1 MDQFQQQQQQQ
12 EQQRQQTAATQSY
25 DNNTPNYI
33 CPHCGAAVDF
43 HMELCPHC
51 HHPLHPD
58 ICTYCGAE
66 MEPEDQFCCE
76 CGGPRKGI
84 TCPICGT
91 LNFRSFCSHCNT
103 PLDDLARAEVEKAQ
117 RDPVYQKAVSL
128 AEQMAELEEQIMAAE
143 REARMPDDSDD
154 FDIEEEEDVEEL
166 DFETDRKSVV

>member
-58 ICTYCGAE
+58 VCTYCGAE

-117 RDPVYQKAVSL
+117 RDPVNPAKRNVLDLKNETCKNREKRNVLKISHTRHFKAIKKQSKTGC
-128 AEQMAELEEQIMAAE
+128 
-143 REARMPDDSDD
+143 
-154 FDIEEEEDVEEL
+154 FYG
-166 DFETDRKSVV
+166 F

>member
-1 MDQFQQQQQQQ
+1 MDQFQQQQQQ

-58 ICTYCGAE
+58 VCTYCGAE

-103 PLDDLARAEVEKAQ
+103 PLDALQEQ
-117 RDPVYQKAVSL
+117 R
-128 AEQMAELEEQIMAAE
+128 
-143 REARMPDDSDD
+143 
-154 FDIEEEEDVEEL
+154 
-166 DFETDRKSVV
+166 